1 MNNNNTTRKWITGSL
16 ILIGL
21 LVVAPWLIGWRME
34 SVTRQITQEMA
45 TPLAKVSFD
54 KELKLN
60 ADQIAK
66 ITDLES
72 SYTEWMSQCCAR
84 HCTARMK
91 IGKLLEENPGD
102 LSSLN
107 ELGKEVGEAYANAE
121 KATMEH
127 VIRVCEILTPEQ
139 KAIFLKKIGRNI
151 AATCPAPFVTK

>member
-1 MNNNNTTRKWITGSL
+1 MINNHIARKWITGSL

-21 LVVAPWLIGWRME
+21 LVAAPWLIGWRME
-34 SVTRQITQEMA
+34 SVTRQITQEMS
-45 TPLAKVSFD
+45 TPLVKVSLD
-54 KELKLN
+54 KELGLSP
-60 ADQIAK
+60 DQITK
-66 ITDLES
+66 IAELES
-72 SYTEWMSQCCAR
+72 SYTEWMSQCCER

-107 ELGKEVGEAYANAE
+107 GLGKEVGEAYANAE
-121 KATMEH
+121 SATMEH

-151 AATCPAPFVTK
+151 SATCPASFVK